1 MISNPRR
8 EYLLKQLRGKD
19 HRLAFRAIPELRRL
33 DDGSLAN
40 IVSGYK
46 AKDEQREFQFLV
58 ARIVLDKGIA
68 GLVEKWTELPSP
80 DWRQRLI
87 SEIGQFLDAWIEE
100 SLIDL
105 LIRALNDPH
114 EKVGGQAVVVLRAG
128 LQELSPKA
136 LKSLAKTDI
145 GKASLQMKENVQKWA
160 TPRRRAQ
167 ITEALVAALARH
179 SGNPKGLTWVEWYV
193 DLLGYTANK
202 SDQLAIELVEKL
214 LPLSG
219 EPRRVEYQKL
229 DPSNLP
235 WPTNVLAEKKGVP
248 PGTPMTRIAYIAT
261 GLLDIAVIET
271 ALKRIRSRES
281 E

>member
-1 MISNPRR
+1 MTSSRQ

-19 HRLAFRAIPELRRL
+19 YRLAFRAIPELRRL
-33 DDGSLAN
+33 DRGSLAN
-40 IVSGYK
+40 TVFGYK
-46 AKDEQREFQFLV
+46 AKDEQRQFKFLV
-58 ARIVLDKGIA
+58 AHVVLDNGVA
-68 GLVEKWTELPSP
+68 GLAEQWADLPWAYWREK
-80 DWRQRLI
+80 LI

-105 LIRALNDPH
+105 LITALNDPY
-114 EKVGGQAVVVLRAG
+114 EKVGGQAVVVLRG
-128 LQELSPKA
+128 CLQEPSEKE
-136 LKSLAKTDI
+136 LKSLAKTDA
-145 GKASLQMKENVQKWA
+145 GKAHLRIKENVQKWITA
-160 TPRRRAQ
+160 QRRAH

-179 SGNPKGLTWVEWYV
+179 SGNPKCLTWVDWYV
-193 DLLGYTANK
+193 DLLGHTANK

-214 LPLSG
+214 LPISG

-248 PGTPMTRIAYIAT
+248 PGTPMIRIAYTAT
-261 GLLDIAVIET
+261 GLLDIKVIET